1 MTYRHRTFAAAVA
14 LMALVAP
21 ALADDVIRPTG
32 APLVIQGAVGALIQS
47 PTAIG
52 KVFVG
57 DPAIADVQVPAV
69 DSRFV
74 YVFGKKAGTT
84 AVYALDQNG
93 DIAISRLVTVSGPK
107 TVRVMRGGD
116 THIWS
121 EAHGEAT
128 ESKSINPEPTLND
141 LPKGSAVTIPVGS
154 K

>member
-1 MTYRHRTFAAAVA
+1 MAYRILSAAIVA
-14 LMALVAP
+14 CLVAVP
-21 ALADDVIRPTG
+21 AIAADEIVRPSG
-32 APLVIQGAVGALIQS
+32 PPLVIQGAVGALIQA

-57 DPAIADVQVPAV
+57 DPAIADVQIPAP

-93 DIAISRLVTVSGPK
+93 DIALSRLVTVSGPK

-121 EAHGEAT
+121 EAHGEPT
-128 ESKSINPEPTLND
+128 ESKSINPQPALND
-141 LPKGSAVTIPVGS
+141 LPKGSAVTVPVGS